1 MNFKRTSLAI
11 AMIVCAHTALAEKLA
26 GKYDVIIEGKG
37 NAFITTND
45 TFNAIYGRAT
55 GGGGFEVTGG
65 HWKNIYGFMSVDA
78 FHNSGN
84 TQCFCTPT
92 KVTFVEIGFGLKYF
106 VPFRVGDFYIG
117 LGALPVW
124 LQTKDCSPYVIQ
136 KQSNWGVGGIA
147 KLGVYFDLPRSF
159 VIDLFANYSFAKVKG
174 ECCPSIGTVPN
185 VAHLN
190 GMIFGAGIGYRFN

>member
-1 MNFKRTSLAI
+1 MNFKYSLLAI
-11 AMIVCAHTALAEKLA
+11 AMIVCAQTALAEKLA

-92 KVTFVEIGFGLKYF
+92 KVTFVEIGLGLKYF

-159 VIDLFANYSFAKVKG
+159 AIDLFANYSFAKVKG

-190 GMIFGAGIGYRFN
+190 GMIFGAGIVYRFN